1 MTVDEKVAEFAGR
14 VGRISDAICG
24 VFVGKPS
31 SVDLLLTGVVSGL
44 HVLIEDVPGVGKTT
58 LAKSLS
64 ASLGLDFSRI
74 QFTPD
79 LLPGDIVGMTVW
91 KPDSQEFVF
100 KSGAI
105 MHQFILADE
114 INRASPRTQSSLL
127 EAMQEQA
134 VTVDGHTYR
143 LPEPFVVIA
152 TQNPSTFMGAF
163 QLPEGELDRFGIAL
177 SLGYPDNEGE
187 EEILRRFQTETSAP
201 DIRPQISPSELQEIQ
216 RIVRSVQIG
225 DTVRTFIIEVVR
237 RTRGTPLIQL
247 GASPRAAVQ
256 LQRASQGHA
265 FMSGRH
271 FVMPEDVVE
280 LAPSVLAH
288 RVILSSEARI
298 GAASPADIIAQLVKE
313 CRLPVGI

>member
-1 MTVDEKVAEFAGR
+1 MTVDEKVADYAGR
-14 VGRISDAICG
+14 VAKISEAICG

-31 SVDLLLTGVVSGL
+31 SVNLLLAGVVSGL

-64 ASLGLDFSRI
+64 ESLGLDFSRI

-79 LLPGDIVGMTVW
+79 LLPGDIIGMTIW

-163 QLPEGELDRFGIAL
+163 QLPERELDRFGIAL
-177 SLGYPDNEGE
+177 SLGYPDSEGE
-187 EEILRRFQTETSAP
+187 EEILRRFQTESSAP

-216 RIVRSVQIG
+216 RLVRSVQIS

-237 RTRGTPLIQL
+237 KTRTTPLIQL

-271 FVMPEDVVE
+271 FVMPEDVVA

-298 GAASPADIIAQLVKE
+298 GAAGSADIITQLVKE
-313 CRLPVGI
+313 CQLPVGI

>member
-1 MTVDEKVAEFAGR
+1 VTVDEKVADYAGR
-14 VGRISDAICG
+14 VAKISEAICG

-31 SVDLLLTGVVSGL
+31 SVNLLLAGVVSGL

-64 ASLGLDFSRI
+64 ESLGLDFSRI

-79 LLPGDIVGMTVW
+79 LLPGDIIGMTIW

-177 SLGYPDNEGE
+177 SLGYPDSEGE
-187 EEILRRFQTETSAP
+187 EEILRRFQTESSAP

-216 RIVRSVQIG
+216 RLVRSVQIS

-237 RTRGTPLIQL
+237 KTRTTPLIQL

-271 FVMPEDVVE
+271 FVMPEDVVA

-298 GAASPADIIAQLVKE
+298 GAAGSADIITQLVKE
-313 CRLPVGI
+313 CQLPVGI

>member
-1 MTVDEKVAEFAGR
+1 VTVDEKVADYAGR
-14 VGRISDAICG
+14 VAKISEAICG

-31 SVDLLLTGVVSGL
+31 SVNLLLAGVVSGL

-64 ASLGLDFSRI
+64 ESLGLDFSRI

-79 LLPGDIVGMTVW
+79 LLPGDIIGMTIW

-177 SLGYPDNEGE
+177 SLGYPDSEGE
-187 EEILRRFQTETSAP
+187 EEILRRFQTESSAP

-216 RIVRSVQIG
+216 RLVRSVQIS

-237 RTRGTPLIQL
+237 KTRTTPLIQL

-271 FVMPEDVVE
+271 FVMPEDVVA

-298 GAASPADIIAQLVKE
+298 GAAGSADIITRLVKE
-313 CRLPVGI
+313 CQLPVGI

>member
-1 MTVDEKVAEFAGR
+1 MTEEER
-14 VGRISDAICG
+14 VGDFARRVARISDSICR
-24 VFVGKPS
+24 VFVGKRS
-31 SVDLLLTGVVSGL
+31 SVDLLLTGVIAGL

-64 ASLGLDFSRI
+64 VSLGLDFSRI

-79 LLPGDIVGMTVW
+79 LLPGDIIGMTVW
-91 KPDSQEFVF
+91 KPDTQEFVF

-134 VTVDGHTYR
+134 VTVDGHTYH
-143 LPEPFVVIA
+143 LPEPFIVIA

-177 SLGYPDNEGE
+177 SLGYPDPAGE
-187 EEILRRFQTETSAP
+187 EEILRRFQTETSTP
-201 DIRPQISPSELQEIQ
+201 DIRPQISPSELEEIQ
-216 RIVRSVQIG
+216 RLVRTVEISDSVRSFMIS
-225 DTVRTFIIEVVR
+225 VVR
-237 RTRGTPLIQL
+237 KTRETPLIQL

-271 FVMPEDVVE
+271 FVMPEDVVA

-288 RVILSSEARI
+288 RVNLSAEARV
-298 GAASPADIIAQLVKE
+298 GATSGAEVIEQLVKE

>member
-1 MTVDEKVAEFAGR
+1 MTEDEKVAEYAAR
-14 VGRISDAICG
+14 VARISDSICR
-24 VFVGKPS
+24 VFVGKRS
-31 SVDLLLTGVVSGL
+31 SVDLLLTGVIAGL

-64 ASLGLDFSRI
+64 ASLGLDFARI

-79 LLPGDIVGMTVW
+79 LLPGDIIGMTIW

-100 KSGAI
+100 KTGAI

-177 SLGYPDNEGE
+177 SLGYPDHEGE
-187 EEILRRFQTETSAP
+187 EEILRRFQTEASAP
-201 DIRPQISPSELQEIQ
+201 DIRPQISPSELGEIQ
-216 RIVRSVQIG
+216 SLVRTVRIS
-225 DTVRTFIIEVVR
+225 DAVRTFMIEVVR
-237 RTRGTPLIQL
+237 KTRETPLIQL

-271 FVMPEDVVE
+271 FVMPEDVVT
-280 LAPSVLAH
+280 LAPSVLSH

-298 GAASPADIIAQLVKE
+298 GSSSGAEIIEQLVKE
-313 CRLPVGI
+313 CQIPVGI